1 MFEIVGDQSTEEL
14 SDAGI
19 VERPP
24 HMVTRHSP
32 AEALACLPNFR
43 QIKMDQ
49 CVRIVAPLMVAVEER
64 K

>member
-32 AEALACLPNFR
+32 AEAFLSAELPT
-43 QIKMDQ
+43 D
-49 CVRIVAPLMVAVEER
+49 
-64 K
+64 